1 MKEDD
6 LGILY
11 FALGRRIKLKYGLEY
26 GNQEL
31 LQFCGYESGQ
41 QSIDPYGATVF
52 IIQRLWA
59 KVQNTR
65 VLKGVK

>member
-31 LQFCGYESGQ
+31 LQFCG
-41 QSIDPYGATVF
+41 
-52 IIQRLWA
+52 
-59 KVQNTR
+59 
-65 VLKGVK
+65 